1 MKLIIDGGARLVT
14 VDEAEDLKALRV
26 ELRDCSPEQA
36 GRLLG
41 SLGRIEGAHAWLDIG
56 ELHAI
61 APSPRSCTWDDR
73 FRQAMAYARRQGWTD
88 PSGAFVRAHI
98 ANQES

>member
-36 GRLLG
+36 SGLLG
-41 SLGRIEGAHAWLDIG
+41 SLGRIEGAHAWLSIG

-61 APSPRSCTWDDR
+61 APHPRSCTWDDR
-73 FRQAMAYARRQGWTD
+73 FRQAMAYAQRQGWTD
-88 PSGAFVRAHI
+88 PSGTFVRAHI
-98 ANQES
+98 ADQES